1 MTPKRSGQS
10 GGYFVPDLHIQNANP
25 EISCRNVVIRGF
37 VKHFVGI
44 LTGLGKAT
52 GGQGWAGATC
62 RCSKASHFP
71 SPSISFRIHRS

>member
-52 GGQGWAGATC
+52 GTGQGWCDVPLLEG
-62 RCSKASHFP
+62 
-71 SPSISFRIHRS
+71 